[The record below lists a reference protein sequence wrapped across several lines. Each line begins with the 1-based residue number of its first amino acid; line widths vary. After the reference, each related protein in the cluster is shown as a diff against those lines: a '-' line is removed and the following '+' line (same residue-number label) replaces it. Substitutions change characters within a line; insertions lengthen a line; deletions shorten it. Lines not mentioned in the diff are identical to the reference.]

1 ILGCTSRGRSS
12 RRTLLRRVAL
22 PGTCHR
28 WGSRVIVRTGRE
40 ERYGTAVRHAG
51 DGDRIVRRAGQ
62 RRRGKRRGARGAWV
76 QTAFNKGDVATLQTL
91 MTEDHVTV
99 LTYAQFSN
107 APSQLKVLSDFKF
120 ATYRIDDLVVKPLS
134 DDAALVTYRA
144 TIKGTYK
151 GRVVP
156 SP

>member
-1 ILGCTSRGRSS
+1 MELQCVMLAMAIALSAVQGNDD
-12 RRTLLRRVAL
+12 VAKD
-22 PGTCHR
+22 
-28 WGSRVIVRTGRE
+28 V
-40 ERYGTAVRHAG
+40 ERAVHA
-51 DGDRIVRRAGQ
+51 
-62 RRRGKRRGARGAWV
+62 V

-120 ATYRIDDLVVKPLS
+120 STYRIDDLVVKPLS

-156 SP
+156 SPVFVTEMWVKRDGKWVEAAYVETPVHQQKKHV